1 MIAKAVTLYICE
13 CLQTGRKVCVQKRHS
28 IVWVDPE
35 FCNKMESSDDKRGE
49 RKRPGD
55 NHQNVGSQNYRTAY
69 GVSVTNSILG
79 RK

>member
-1 MIAKAVTLYICE
+1 MAKAVTLYICE